1 MGQSQRRRCTGRND
15 AEGLGSR
22 FAREQILRISA
33 RYDCR
38 QIQEFNG
45 STIDAREALSLG
57 LISDI
62 VETRQEL
69 TQRCVNDIQVVT
81 ATPHRH
87 LLKYHRQ
94 HVLPSASEM
103 ETALERYYDAMARS
117 IIQLRMNR

>member
-1 MGQSQRRRCTGRND
+1 MLFVFKAQQGVHS
-15 AEGLGSR
+15 S
-22 FAREQILRISA
+22 
-33 RYDCR
+33 
-38 QIQEFNG
+38 
-45 STIDAREALSLG
+45 
-57 LISDI
+57 

-69 TQRCVNDIQVVT
+69 TERCVSGIQVVT

-94 HVLPSASEM
+94 HVLPPVSEI